1 MIIPVILAGGS
12 GTRLWPLSREL
23 YPKQLLRL
31 VDERTMIQNTYIR
44 LGHYEGMA
52 DPIVICNNEHRFMVA
67 EQFRQIG
74 IRPQEI
80 ILEPVGRNTAPAL
93 AVAALS
99 VLSQC
104 ADDPLLFVLPA
115 DHIIENISVFHDAI
129 QTGEYFAMRDY
140 LITFGIIPDL
150 PETGYGYIK
159 KGSLVG
165 NSTEPGYQEAY
176 EIEEFVEKPD
186 LQTARTYLES
196 GLYFWNS
203 GMFMFKASKAIAEL
217 KSYSPGIFAACEAA
231 FHQGE
236 RDLDFFRLNK
246 KEFDAC
252 PSDSIDY
259 AIMEKTAR
267 GITVPLDAGWNDIG
281 SWDALWQVGK
291 KDASANVVRGD
302 VLIHDVTASYIH
314 ANDRLV
320 AAVGLDNLI
329 VVETSDA
336 VLIAPKERVQ
346 DVKHLVNQLKL
357 DQREETIAHKKVY
370 RPWGSYENMDVS
382 DKFLVKRVT
391 VKPGEKISLQK
402 HFHRAEHWVVVRG
415 TALVSRGEESF
426 LLTEDQSTY
435 IPLGVIHRLE
445 NPGQIPLELIEIR
458 TGSYLG
464 DDDIVRYEDK
474 YGR

>member
-31 VDERTMIQNTYIR
+31 VDEKTMIQNTYIR
-44 LGHYEGMA
+44 LGRYEGIA

-93 AVAALS
+93 AVAAISALA
-99 VLSQC
+99 LC
-104 ADDPLLFVLPA
+104 AEDPVLFVLPA
-115 DHIIENISVFHDAI
+115 DHIIENIDVFHDAI
-129 QTGEYFAMRDY
+129 NTGEYYAMKDY

-159 KGSLVG
+159 KGDLIKPQ
-165 NSTEPGYQEAY
+165 EAQYHEAY
-176 EIEEFVEKPD
+176 EIMEFVEKPD
-186 LQTARTYLES
+186 LKTARHYLES
-196 GLYFWNS
+196 GLYSWNS

-217 KSYSPGIFAACEAA
+217 KAFSPDIFAACEAA
-231 FHQGE
+231 VQQGE

-246 KEFDAC
+246 KKFEAC
-252 PSDSIDY
+252 RSDSIDY

-302 VLIHDVTASYIH
+302 VLIHDVKSSYIH

-320 AAVGLDNLI
+320 AAVGIDNLI

-336 VLIAPKERVQ
+336 VLIAPKDRVQ

-357 DQREETIAHKKVY
+357 DKREETISHKKVY
-370 RPWGSYENMDVS
+370 RPWGSYENMDIS

-402 HFHRAEHWVVVRG
+402 HFHRAEHWVVVSG
-415 TALVSRGEESF
+415 TALVTRGEESF
-426 LLTEDQSTY
+426 LLTEDQSAY

-464 DDDIVRYEDK
+464 EDDIVRYEDK